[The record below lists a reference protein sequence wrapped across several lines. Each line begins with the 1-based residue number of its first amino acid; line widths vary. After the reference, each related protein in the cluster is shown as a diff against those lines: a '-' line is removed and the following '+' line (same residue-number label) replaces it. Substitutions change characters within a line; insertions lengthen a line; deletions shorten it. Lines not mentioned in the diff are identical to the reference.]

1 MLNCVDEPSS
11 LGAAMPSVSK
21 YAAVAPVAPVLP
33 QLPQVNQGDSS
44 TRLITV
50 ALLVGVG
57 VGEGEGTAPGVGL
70 GVGDAF
76 GDDEELAEVEE
87 EPLPP
92 QDVSIRD
99 TAKIKVQACT
109 VRQTLMRP
117 PIKLVSLP
125 LWGDCKLWKRIP
137 DYVENLRLG
146 DYGVT
151 GGHGRDS
158 IWHMTLLEQIFYMK
172 QQVFRTDVTCLL

>member
-1 MLNCVDEPSS
+1 
-11 LGAAMPSVSK
+11 MPSVSE

-44 TRLITV
+44 TRLMTV

-57 VGEGEGTAPGVGL
+57 VGEGEGTVPGVGL
-70 GVGDAF
+70 GVGVAL
-76 GDDEELAEVEE
+76 DDDSELAEVEE

-99 TAKIKVQACT
+99 RAKITMQACA
-109 VRQTLMRP
+109 VRQIP
-117 PIKLVSLP
+117 HGAPSKKLVFVKRS
-125 LWGDCKLWKRIP
+125 WEDCNTLEGIL
-137 DYVENLRLG
+137 DYVESLRLG

-151 GGHGRDS
+151 GGHGRNWSMAHDPARAE
-158 IWHMTLLEQIFYMK
+158 LLHE
-172 QQVFRTDVTCLL
+172 R